1 MIFERRGVIMPHGEA
16 CHHIE
21 TCPKPLGDTG
31 LMIAAD
37 PETLQPYSFEAGD
50 VSRELAIRYD
60 ALDPSV
66 SNPEWMA
73 ERAQT
78 TTGQSPRDAVESPP
92 PMRSE
97 HSLESEGREEYRT
110 VRAQWYLRHTGE
122 RLDGPDGQRS
132 LQEQNE
138 LWNDVTRNFRERSD
152 R

>member
-1 MIFERRGVIMPHGEA
+1 MDVLATGREVDASTRSQMRMFSASKVSLQADVQNTMPSLSG
-16 CHHIE
+16 
-21 TCPKPLGDTG
+21 
-31 LMIAAD
+31 
-37 PETLQPYSFEAGD
+37 
-50 VSRELAIRYD
+50 
-60 ALDPSV
+60 PS
-66 SNPEWMA
+66 P
-73 ERAQT
+73 QT
-78 TTGQSPRDAVESPP
+78 TAGQSPRDAVESPP